1 MLQILRNKAQSIV
14 IQAIVVIIALVF
26 IFWGVGT
33 NMMNSREAAIV
44 INDEEI
50 TFQDFQT
57 AYERAYNR
65 IRDQFGGNVPQ
76 GLLENLGIKEQVT
89 NQLIQEALLRQGAA
103 EMGISVG
110 REEIRSTVQAMVQF
124 EENGQ
129 FSMEKYSTLLA
140 ANGFTPTTFEDSIE
154 ADLLTQKASLG
165 ISGFATSASS
175 YEIED
180 LYNLEKATVAVNYVT
195 INKDDFKDTV
205 EVNDEALAE
214 WYATVEDN
222 YKTAPQIKLKY
233 LDFSYGTVGEKV
245 TLDEATIEKYYQENT
260 AEYTTKE
267 QRRARHILFKADENS
282 PEEVHDE
289 QLKKAQEIRDMAL
302 KGSDF
307 AELAKQFSEGPSKEQ
322 GGDLGLFSR
331 DQMVKPFEDAAFALE
346 AGGISDVVKT
356 TFGYHIIKLEEIS
369 PAVTQPFEQ
378 VKDSIR
384 TKLQTEQARPL
395 AFQVANEA
403 YEGIIGAGSMSAYLE
418 ANPSMTVQETAFFS
432 RSTPPKELAGDQ
444 KFLNAAFGLKEKELS
459 SLVETSDGYA
469 IIFAEAVKAP
479 EVPDITSIK
488 DKVSADFK
496 NAKAA
501 ENAKEKAK
509 AVLQQAKEE
518 ASLAASAEKNGLVI
532 TSSGDLSKT
541 DTENNG
547 LPPNLVES
555 AFKLT
560 TVAPYPEEPLESGNS
575 FYILEFT
582 ERKNPVEE
590 LTDADKERYEN
601 AIIQLKQQQTLSG
614 WLKNRREQAK
624 VYIHKNL

>member
-129 FSMEKYSTLLA
+129 FSMEKYTTLLA

-154 ADLLTQKASLG
+154 ADLITQKASLG

-488 DKVSADFK
+488 DKVTADFK

-501 ENAKEKAK
+501 ENAQERAK
-509 AVLQQAKEE
+509 AVLQQAKDE
-518 ASLAASAEKNGLVI
+518 ASLSASAEKNGLVI
-532 TSSGDLSKT
+532 TSSGELSKT
-541 DTENNG
+541 DPENNG
-547 LPPNLVES
+547 LPRNLVES

-560 TVAPYPEEPLESGNS
+560 AVAPFPEEPLESGNS
-575 FYILEFT
+575 YYILEFT

-590 LTDADKERYEN
+590 LSDADKERYEN

-614 WLKNRREQAK
+614 WLENRREQAK

>member
-103 EMGISVG
+103 EMGISVS
-110 REEIRSTVQAMVQF
+110 REEVRSTVQTMVQF

-129 FSMEKYSTLLA
+129 FSMEKYTALLA
-140 ANGFTPTTFEDSIE
+140 ANGFTPTTFEESIK

-165 ISGFATSASS
+165 ISGFAISASD

-180 LYNLEKATVAVNYVT
+180 LYSLEKATVAVNYVT
-195 INKDDFKDTV
+195 INKDDFKDSV

-214 WYATVEDN
+214 WYATVGDN
-222 YKTAPQIKLKY
+222 YKTEPQIKLKY
-233 LDFSYGTVGEKV
+233 LDFSYATVGEKV

-267 QRRARHILFKADENS
+267 QRRARHILFKADDNS
-282 PEEVHDE
+282 PEEVHSE

-346 AGGISDVVKT
+346 VGGISEVVKT

-378 VKDSIR
+378 VKESIR
-384 TKLQTEQARPL
+384 KKLQTEQARPL

-403 YEGIIGAGSMSAYLE
+403 YEGIIGSGSLSAYLE
-418 ANPSMTVQETAFFS
+418 ANPSMTVQETDFFS
-432 RSTPPKELAGDQ
+432 RSAPPKELGGDQ
-444 KFLNAAFGLKEKELS
+444 KFLNAAFSLKEKELS